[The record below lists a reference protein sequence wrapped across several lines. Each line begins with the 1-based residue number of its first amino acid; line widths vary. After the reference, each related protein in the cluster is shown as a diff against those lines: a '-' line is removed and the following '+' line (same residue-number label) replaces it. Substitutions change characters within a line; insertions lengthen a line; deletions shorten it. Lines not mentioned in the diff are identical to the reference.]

1 MHNLVI
7 ADTSSLI
14 LFSKINQIDILK
26 KVYSEIIITPEIL
39 KEFEIPPPDW
49 MKIAIVKDKKYQ
61 ALLETYLDLGES
73 SAIAL
78 AMEMKDSLLILDD
91 LKARKFA
98 KKLGMKFT
106 GSLGVINKAKEIGV
120 VKTIKPI
127 IDELRKT
134 NFRVSDKIIE
144 FILERNGELK

>member
-1 MHNLVI
+1 
-7 ADTSSLI
+7 
-14 LFSKINQIDILK
+14 
-26 KVYSEIIITPEIL
+26 
-39 KEFEIPPPDW
+39 
-49 MKIAIVKDKKYQ
+49 
-61 ALLETYLDLGES
+61 LLETYLDLGES

-98 KKLGMKFT
+98 KRLGMKFT